1 MRDLIVAVLMF
12 HGVMFLLGLI
22 WTILKQLYLLPAV
35 LFAFCVALVEAFY
48 PAWYADHTLALW
60 VILAVLILLPCY
72 YWVRRFM
79 AWLHRERTAQANWLA
94 QARRIS
100 VEELREMCEKQR

>member
-12 HGVMFLLGLI
+12 HVVMFLLCLV
-22 WTILKQLYLLPAV
+22 WTVLKQLYALPAV
-35 LFAFCVALVEAFY
+35 LFAYCMEFAKECFPV
-48 PAWYADHTLALW
+48 WYADHALILR

-72 YWVRRFM
+72 YWVRRFL
-79 AWLHRERTAQANWLA
+79 AWRRRERAAQALWLA

-100 VEELREMCEKQR
+100 VEELREMYEKQQ

>member
-12 HGVMFLLGLI
+12 HGVMFVLCLV
-22 WTILKQLYLLPAV
+22 WTILKQLYALPAV
-35 LFAFCVALVEAFY
+35 LFAFCMEFAKECF
-48 PAWYADHTLALW
+48 PAWYGDHALILR

-72 YWVRRFM
+72 YWVRRFL
-79 AWLHRERTAQANWLA
+79 AWLHRERVAQANWLA

-100 VEELREMCEKQR
+100 MEEMQEMCEKQR